1 MNDVDSV
8 DFVHEFMKVSKQVE
22 RISNSKEVVYSHSA
36 FRLVSSGVIT
46 ESKNGFRTI
55 ESIAR
60 PSKNIRIK
68 FRYGKDRKAYL
79 QTRDS
84 HQQMIHGHCL
94 RSTGAGFSAVEDMWT
109 LSRTAR

>member
-36 FRLVSSGVIT
+36 FRLVSSGVMT
-46 ESKNGFRTI
+46 ESKDGFRTSDI
-55 ESIAR
+55 ESLAC

-68 FRYGKDRKAYL
+68 FRYGKDGKAY
-79 QTRDS
+79 
-84 HQQMIHGHCL
+84 
-94 RSTGAGFSAVEDMWT
+94 
-109 LSRTAR
+109 